1 MLRLSKLTDYGTVI
15 MTHMA
20 REPER
25 TYNAAELAAAIG
37 VALPTAAKILKTL
50 VKGGLLVSV
59 RGARGGYMLSRSP
72 GDITIARIIEAME
85 GPIGMT
91 ECGVTAGL
99 CAQEGYCS
107 IRANWQRINQVIRL
121 ALDHMTLAQMAQ
133 PAFEPVNLGAI
144 RSRKEGTPVPIGGN
158 P

>member
-20 REPER
+20 RDPVR

-59 RGARGGYMLSRSP
+59 RGAKGGYLLSRSP
-72 GDITIARIIEAME
+72 GDISIARIIEAME

-107 IRANWQRINQVIRL
+107 IRANWQRINQVIRF

-133 PAFEPVNLGAI
+133 PPYEPVNLGAI
-144 RSRKEGTPVPIGGN
+144 RSRKQGRPVPIGGN